1 MTSDIR
7 SIAPAT
13 GSDFTRANCLNNARE
28 ASAFIGPPRF
38 SKTCRNSR
46 SVKHGH
52 GTEIAVRFAVADSP
66 AIAFDMQ
73 RKGQAIYRSGP
84 NSRSGKGRSWGSCR
98 GRKINRRNAV
108 LFLYNPKKT

>member
-28 ASAFIGPPRF
+28 ASAFIGLPRF

-46 SVKHGH
+46 NVKLGH
-52 GTEIAVRFAVADSP
+52 GTEIAVRFVVADSSP
-66 AIAFDMQ
+66 LA
-73 RKGQAIYRSGP
+73 
-84 NSRSGKGRSWGSCR
+84 GS
-98 GRKINRRNAV
+98 KLSPTLSSNH
-108 LFLYNPKKT
+108 